1 MEATQDLSETLVQS
15 ELLSVQLGRAI
26 HAGDV
31 AAAQQL
37 AARLAECR
45 SPLLVQLKTPGQS
58 SSSFRIK
65 VQVEDTTSSVGPIYV
80 KVSSHMTVDTLK
92 QQIFRH
98 YDIHPKV
105 QRWVINQRLAEDS
118 KSLHSYG
125 LQREGDEAFLYLVS
139 AQQANLKVEE
149 YKRAQ
154 IDLLQITA
162 TPHQS
167 SGHPPAISHPAA
179 PVFYGGL
186 GEGAPIVKM
195 EPVNPVSAPNWP
207 AAELIHA
214 DAPLFPPAAA
224 AATTPRRPASPPPVG
239 WPCPVCTFV
248 NLPLRP
254 GCDQCGTA
262 RPADYQV
269 PAGYQ
274 PTDRERRITDQE
286 MDNRR
291 KLEET
296 RVKKRRENFQ
306 RLMQEDEQEL
316 VPNKEA
322 FTCPICFVDYEPGE
336 GVTLRECL
344 HNFCKDCLHGTIV
357 NCEDAEVTC
366 PNQDGEISC
375 EFKLHQ
381 REIKALVSE
390 VEYCRFLGK
399 GLAIAENRS
408 ADSYHCVTADCLGW
422 CFYEDMVNDFLCPI
436 CKKSNCLTCKA
447 IHEGMDCQ
455 EYQDDL
461 KLRSDNDQAAMQT
474 NLMLQTMV
482 QTGDAM
488 HCPTCKVIVQKKDG
502 CDWICCSICKTEI
515 CWVTKGARWG
525 PNGTGDTSGGCQCRI
540 NDRMCHPDCMNCH

>member
-1 MEATQDLSETLVQS
+1 MAATQDLSEMLVQS

-31 AAAQQL
+31 VAAQQL

-45 SPLLVQLKTPGQS
+45 SSLHVQLKTPGQS

-65 VQVEDTTSSVGPIYV
+65 VQVEDTASSVGPIYV
-80 KVSSHMTVDTLK
+80 KVSSNMTVDTLK

-105 QRWVINQRLAEDS
+105 QRWVIKQRLAEDS
-118 KSLHSYG
+118 QSLQSYG

-139 AQQANLKVEE
+139 AQQANLNVEE

-154 IDLLQITA
+154 IDLLQIT
-162 TPHQS
+162 
-167 SGHPPAISHPAA
+167 
-179 PVFYGGL
+179 GGL

-195 EPVNPVSAPNWP
+195 EPMNPVSPPNWL
-207 AAELIHA
+207 ADELIYA
-214 DAPLFPPAAA
+214 DAPLFLPAAA
-224 AATTPRRPASPPPVG
+224 VAATPRRPASPPPVG

-286 MDNRR
+286 IDNRR

-322 FTCPICFVDYEPGE
+322 FTCPICFVDYEPDE

-381 REIKALVSE
+381 REIKALVTE

-408 ADSYHCVTADCLGW
+408 ADSYHCVTADCPGW
-422 CFYEDMVNDFLCPI
+422 CIYEDMVNDFLCPI
-436 CKKSNCLTCKA
+436 CNKSNCLTCKV
-447 IHEGMDCQ
+447 C
-455 EYQDDL
+455 
-461 KLRSDNDQAAMQT
+461 
-474 NLMLQTMV
+474 
-482 QTGDAM
+482 
-488 HCPTCKVIVQKKDG
+488 
-502 CDWICCSICKTEI
+502 
-515 CWVTKGARWG
+515 AR
-525 PNGTGDTSGGCQCRI
+525 
-540 NDRMCHPDCMNCH
+540 HP

>member
-1 MEATQDLSETLVQS
+1 SRSPLPVP

-154 IDLLQITA
+154 SGGPQVPLFKGGSASILRLQPA
-162 TPHQS
+162 GQPLQPPGGRQS
-167 SGHPPAISHPAA
+167 NPLIPERPSAPPPPRPPAQNH
-179 PVFYGGL
+179 
-186 GEGAPIVKM
+186 KQ
-195 EPVNPVSAPNWP
+195 
-207 AAELIHA
+207 
-214 DAPLFPPAAA
+214 
-224 AATTPRRPASPPPVG
+224 VG